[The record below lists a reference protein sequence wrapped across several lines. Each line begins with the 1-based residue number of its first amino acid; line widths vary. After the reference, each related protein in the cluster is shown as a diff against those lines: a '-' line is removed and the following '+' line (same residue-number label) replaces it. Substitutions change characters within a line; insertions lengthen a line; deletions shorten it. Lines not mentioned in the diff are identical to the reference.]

1 MIDSLNNFLA
11 LSRLTQTKLKN
22 NLTSKVFSN
31 YIKELVFS
39 FKANVALKNQSLHFK
54 TNLKEGVLLDFDFEN
69 LKKIIYNLISNA
81 IKYTDTQKSIYI
93 SAFIEDKDLIFTVKD
108 SGIGIQ
114 KEELVPIFTRF
125 YKSKNNSDSGG
136 FGIGLSL
143 VKELVTQMK
152 GTINVVSEVNVGS
165 VFTVRIPLHIKHPL
179 LYVTALEQEAICVH
193 EVEATSIEHSK
204 PSLPKALI
212 IDDNLEMIA
221 YLKDLLS
228 SKLDCTFAYNGV
240 NGLALCKQEPFDLII
255 SDYKMPQMNGFQFKA
270 ALNKLEGHK
279 ETPFIMLTAN
289 TINIEEDRYLQLG
302 ISDYIVKP
310 FKNEELFARIHHL
323 LENSQYLK
331 KVENISKKEFEFT
344 GSYSEL
350 MSDVN
355 RIIILNI
362 TNEAFT
368 VKVLAEECGFSQ
380 QHLTL
385 ILKSKTG
392 LTPGKIILEVRLL
405 KSYEYLLN
413 NTYQTLNEVIY
424 AVGLNSRAY
433 FNKAFLNRFG
443 IKPGEVAK

>member
-1 MIDSLNNFLA
+1 
-11 LSRLTQTKLKN
+11 
-22 NLTSKVFSN
+22 
-31 YIKELVFS
+31 
-39 FKANVALKNQSLHFK
+39 
-54 TNLKEGVLLDFDFEN
+54 
-69 LKKIIYNLISNA
+69 
-81 IKYTDTQKSIYI
+81 
-93 SAFIEDKDLIFTVKD
+93 
-108 SGIGIQ
+108 
-114 KEELVPIFTRF
+114 
-125 YKSKNNSDSGG
+125 
-136 FGIGLSL
+136 
-143 VKELVTQMK
+143 MK
-152 GTINVVSEVNVGS
+152 GTVNVVSEVNVGS
-165 VFTVRIPLHIKHPL
+165 VFTVRIPLDIKHPL

-193 EVEATSIEHSK
+193 EAEATSIEHSK

-228 SKLDCTFAYNGV
+228 SKLDCKFAYNGV

-270 ALNKLEGHK
+270 ALNKLENHK

-310 FKNEELFARIHHL
+310 FKNEELFARIYHL
-323 LENSQYLK
+323 LENSQYIK